1 MFEQFAKSWG
11 FMVSNFML
19 KTVYVI
25 GTTRGKISIS
35 GELIINI
42 DGKLGKAH
50 LIDNNIAFVLTVVEG
65 KVTSWDG
72 LWDNEYAPMLEARSL
87 TTLEH
92 VLIWNVLSTLHST
105 LLTFF
110 QGISTSGIRLCL

>member
-1 MFEQFAKSWG
+1 
-11 FMVSNFML
+11 MVSNFML

-65 KVTSWDG
+65 KVTS
-72 LWDNEYAPMLEARSL
+72 
-87 TTLEH
+87 
-92 VLIWNVLSTLHST
+92 
-105 LLTFF
+105 
-110 QGISTSGIRLCL
+110 